1 VASIPPFQAY
11 LFDVDG
17 TLLDS
22 APDICGALSTVLANT
37 SKPDVPHD
45 FLRTYIGR
53 HLVELFQDLFPEAPP
68 EQIDAWIQE
77 YRTIYPQRG
86 HASTRLYPGVAE
98 TLPLLG
104 GLKTTATTK
113 GTPTAT
119 VVLTQFGLIEHFHHV
134 QGTDGFPSK
143 PEPDVLHR
151 AMAALGVQ
159 PEECLMIGDSVPD
172 MIAGRAAGVK
182 VCAVSYGYGHPD
194 ALRDCQPDYWL
205 DSFAEL
211 VPPGAGAA

>member
-1 VASIPPFQAY
+1 MIPPFRAY

-22 APDICGALSTVLANT
+22 APDICGAVSTVLTQTAR
-37 SKPDVPHD
+37 PDVPHE

-53 HLVELFQDLFPEAPP
+53 HLVDLFQDLFPDAPP
-68 EQIDAWIQE
+68 EQVDAWIQE

-86 HASTRLYPGVAE
+86 HLNTKLYPGVAE
-98 TLPLLG
+98 TIGQLG

-119 VVLTQFGLIEHFHHV
+119 NILTQFGLIGHFHHV

-143 PEPDVLHR
+143 PEPEVIHR

-159 PEECLMIGDSVPD
+159 AEDCLMIGDSVPD
-172 MIAGRAAGVK
+172 MVAGKAAGVK
-182 VCAVSYGYGHPD
+182 VCAVSYGYGK
-194 ALRDCQPDYWL
+194 AEELRACQPDYWL
-205 DSFAEL
+205 DEF
-211 VPPGAGAA
+211 GALIGA